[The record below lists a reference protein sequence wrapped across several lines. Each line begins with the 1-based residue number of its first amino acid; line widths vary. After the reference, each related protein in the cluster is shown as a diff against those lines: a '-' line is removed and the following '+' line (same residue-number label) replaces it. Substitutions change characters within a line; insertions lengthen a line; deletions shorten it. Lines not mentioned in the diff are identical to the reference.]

1 MEKGRKVGIS
11 QPPGTTDND
20 DDIVETP
27 SRQSSQPETDVV
39 IEDLE
44 SALDDIDKMDR

>member
-1 MEKGRKVGIS
+1 MEKRRKVGTS
-11 QPPGTTDND
+11 QPPDACHND
-20 DDIVETP
+20 DNVVETP

-44 SALDDIDKMDR
+44 SVLDDIDKMDR